1 MKLKKRERFVFDP
14 KYDEYKKSTPLKRV
28 FNHVDTPNQKIRQL
42 LAGGEVELE
51 KENLE
56 EFESLGV
63 QVQPV
68 KKQPKKKV
76 KKEEK

>member
-1 MKLKKRERFVFDP
+1 MK
-14 KYDEYKKSTPLKRV
+14 YKHIKGLQLQKPSYL
-28 FNHVDTPNQKIRQL
+28 NTPNQKIREL
-42 LAGGEVELE
+42 LAGKEVELE

-63 QVQPV
+63 QVQPIR
-68 KKQPKKKV
+68 KEPKKKV

>member
-1 MKLKKRERFVFDP
+1 MK
-14 KYDEYKKSTPLKRV
+14 YKHIKGLQLQKPSYLSTS
-28 FNHVDTPNQKIRQL
+28 NQKIREL

-63 QVQPV
+63 QVQPIR
-68 KKQPKKKV
+68 KEPKKKV

>member
-1 MKLKKRERFVFDP
+1 MKYKHIKGLQLQKPSYLKT
-14 KYDEYKKSTPLKRV
+14 S
-28 FNHVDTPNQKIRQL
+28 NQKIRQL

-68 KKQPKKKV
+68 KKQKPK

>member
-1 MKLKKRERFVFDP
+1 MK
-14 KYDEYKKSTPLKRV
+14 YKHIKGLQLQKPSYLSTP
-28 FNHVDTPNQKIRQL
+28 NSKIREL
-42 LAGGEVELE
+42 LAGKEVELE

-63 QVQPV
+63 QVQQIR
-68 KKQPKKKV
+68 KEPKKKV

>member
-1 MKLKKRERFVFDP
+1 MK
-14 KYDEYKKSTPLKRV
+14 YKHIKGLQLQKPSYLSTPN
-28 FNHVDTPNQKIRQL
+28 FKIREL
-42 LAGGEVELE
+42 LAGKEVELE

-63 QVQPV
+63 QVQPI
-68 KKQPKKKV
+68 KKEPKKKV

>member
-1 MKLKKRERFVFDP
+1 MK
-14 KYDEYKKSTPLKRV
+14 YKHIKGLQLQKPSYL
-28 FNHVDTPNQKIRQL
+28 NTPNQKIREL
-42 LAGGEVELE
+42 LAG
-51 KENLE
+51 E

-68 KKQPKKKV
+68 KKEQPKKKV

>member
-1 MKLKKRERFVFDP
+1 MK
-14 KYDEYKKSTPLKRV
+14 YKHIKGLQLQKPSYLSTP
-28 FNHVDTPNQKIRQL
+28 NSKIREL
-42 LAGGEVELE
+42 LAGKEVELE

-63 QVQPV
+63 QVQPIR
-68 KKQPKKKV
+68 KEPKKTV

>member
-1 MKLKKRERFVFDP
+1 MK
-14 KYDEYKKSTPLKRV
+14 YKHIKGLQLQKPSYL
-28 FNHVDTPNQKIRQL
+28 NTPNQKIREL
-42 LAGGEVELE
+42 LDGKEVELE

-63 QVQPV
+63 QVQPIR
-68 KKQPKKKV
+68 KEPKKKV

>member
-1 MKLKKRERFVFDP
+1 MK
-14 KYDEYKKSTPLKRV
+14 YKHIKGLQLQKPSYLS
-28 FNHVDTPNQKIRQL
+28 TPNQKIREL

-63 QVQPV
+63 QVQPIR
-68 KKQPKKKV
+68 KEPKKKV

>member
-1 MKLKKRERFVFDP
+1 MK
-14 KYDEYKKSTPLKRV
+14 YKHIKGLQLQKPSYLS
-28 FNHVDTPNQKIRQL
+28 TPNQKIREL

-68 KKQPKKKV
+68 KKQKPK

>member
-1 MKLKKRERFVFDP
+1 MK
-14 KYDEYKKSTPLKRV
+14 YKHIKGLQLQKPSYL
-28 FNHVDTPNQKIRQL
+28 NTPNQKIREL
-42 LAGGEVELE
+42 LAGEEVELE

-68 KKQPKKKV
+68 KKEIEDKDNGNRI
-76 KKEEK
+76 

>member
-1 MKLKKRERFVFDP
+1 MK
-14 KYDEYKKSTPLKRV
+14 YKHIKGLQLQKPSYL
-28 FNHVDTPNQKIRQL
+28 NTPNQKIREL
-42 LAGGEVELE
+42 LAGKEVELE

-63 QVQPV
+63 QVKPI
-68 KKQPKKKV
+68 KKEPKKKV

>member
-1 MKLKKRERFVFDP
+1 MK
-14 KYDEYKKSTPLKRV
+14 YKHIKGLQLQKPSYL
-28 FNHVDTPNQKIRQL
+28 NTPNSKIREL
-42 LAGGEVELE
+42 LAGKEVELE

-63 QVQPV
+63 QVQPIR
-68 KKQPKKKV
+68 KEPKKKV

>member
-1 MKLKKRERFVFDP
+1 MK
-14 KYDEYKKSTPLKRV
+14 YKHIKGLQLQKPSYLSTS
-28 FNHVDTPNQKIRQL
+28 NQKIREL

-68 KKQPKKKV
+68 KKQKPK

>member
-1 MKLKKRERFVFDP
+1 MK
-14 KYDEYKKSTPLKRV
+14 YKHIKGLQLQKPSYL
-28 FNHVDTPNQKIRQL
+28 NTPNQKIREL
-42 LAGGEVELE
+42 LAGEEVELE

-63 QVQPV
+63 QVQPI
-68 KKQPKKKV
+68 KKEPKKKV

>member
-1 MKLKKRERFVFDP
+1 MK
-14 KYDEYKKSTPLKRV
+14 YKHIKGLQLQKPSYLSTP
-28 FNHVDTPNQKIRQL
+28 NSKIREL
-42 LAGGEVELE
+42 LAGKEVELE

-68 KKQPKKKV
+68 TKQKPK

>member
-1 MKLKKRERFVFDP
+1 MKYKHIKGLQLQKPSYLK
-14 KYDEYKKSTPLKRV
+14 
-28 FNHVDTPNQKIRQL
+28 TPNQKIREL
-42 LAGGEVELE
+42 LAGKEVELE

-63 QVQPV
+63 QVQPI
-68 KKQPKKKV
+68 KKQKPK

>member
-1 MKLKKRERFVFDP
+1 MK
-14 KYDEYKKSTPLKRV
+14 YKHIKGLQLQKPSYLSTP
-28 FNHVDTPNQKIRQL
+28 NSTIREL
-42 LAGGEVELE
+42 LAGKEVELE

-63 QVQPV
+63 QVQPIR
-68 KKQPKKKV
+68 KEPKKKV

>member
-1 MKLKKRERFVFDP
+1 MK
-14 KYDEYKKSTPLKRV
+14 YKHIKGLQLQKPSYL
-28 FNHVDTPNQKIRQL
+28 NTPNQKIREL
-42 LAGGEVELE
+42 LAGKEVELE

-63 QVQPV
+63 QVQPI
-68 KKQPKKKV
+68 KKQKPK

>member
-1 MKLKKRERFVFDP
+1 MK
-14 KYDEYKKSTPLKRV
+14 YKHIKGLQLQKPSHL
-28 FNHVDTPNQKIRQL
+28 DTSNQKIREL

-63 QVQPV
+63 QVQPIR
-68 KKQPKKKV
+68 KEPKKKV

>member
-1 MKLKKRERFVFDP
+1 MK
-14 KYDEYKKSTPLKRV
+14 YKHIKGLQLQKPSYL
-28 FNHVDTPNQKIRQL
+28 NTPNQKIRQL
-42 LAGGEVELE
+42 LAGGEVELK

-63 QVQPV
+63 QVQPI
-68 KKQPKKKV
+68 KKQKPK